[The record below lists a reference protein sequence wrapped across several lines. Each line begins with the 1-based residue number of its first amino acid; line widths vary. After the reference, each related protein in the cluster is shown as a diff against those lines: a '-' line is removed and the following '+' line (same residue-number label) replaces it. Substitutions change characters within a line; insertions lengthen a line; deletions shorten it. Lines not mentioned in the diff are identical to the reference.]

1 MLGRADM
8 NEEKRLFT
16 EEAEK
21 EIRKIL
27 KRRRIVELRNE
38 NGNVVAI
45 EISRKV
51 VSKTPL

>member
-1 MLGRADM
+1 MS
-8 NEEKRLFT
+8 EEKRLFP
-16 EEAEK
+16 EETEK
-21 EIRKIL
+21 EIRRIL

-51 VSKTPL
+51 LDKTPL